1 MSGEG
6 AGSAPAVGPGWERVD
21 GGGWV
26 RRRHRASN
34 PVDARVARAL
44 VVARERF
51 IAPGGVGGARVP
63 LEPGKKVLRASRL
76 AWRAW
81 GLGAG
86 FSEAD
91 VEARAEET
99 RAYAESLAGSGAPVD
114 FERWAQAFRAVAQ
127 AHNARSLLARAMRL
141 NADARDAREC
151 LRAFQDALGSRNEAR
166 KAERVSPEPA
176 AALLAAARR
185 TKQLARTPADLVVV
199 ERLLRGAA
207 SAASAASPP
216 RAEDDA
222 ARAAREAS
230 ETAAR
235 RAAKMELAL
244 LLCQEGR
251 DDDAR
256 VVLSSAGFRYRLS
269 RAALRYPADGDDDAD
284 ADAGRSAPPK
294 KRRAMM
300 LGAGAEGVPKGGA
313 EGALAAHAKY
323 VRAFDG
329 AVPAGALRHLRA
341 AFGPESEF
349 WTQHGYHREGCGF
362 FSYVHRLTP
371 RNADAGSAG
380 VIGSNPTARA
390 SPSSTMDAVVRRV
403 WTVAAAAFPAAAE
416 ATAAEWWAHCRP
428 HAAGHQMHFDSD
440 DEGKG
445 GVIRHPICSAVVFV
459 TGGVGGP
466 TLVTNQTD
474 ASKRLADAGWLV
486 GPREGRICVFDGDML
501 HGVLPGR
508 GICPANADDADES
521 ADPRRITLM
530 IAFWRDVETR
540 GSAGGDAGSFP
551 KGSARPFPNPR
562 AYADEPGCP
571 PGTSWPDLFHPDG
584 LGALETEDD
593 DEGWRRRE
601 VVATPVGA
609 VWEDVDRE
617 KNEACMPSLAVDK
630 IRSLPKYD
638 ACFMF

>member
-1 MSGEG
+1 M
-6 AGSAPAVGPGWERVD
+6 D
-21 GGGWV
+21 GFVVATARPTPWT
-26 RRRHRASN
+26 RASL
-34 PVDARVARAL
+34 ARAG
-44 VVARERF
+44 VRARF
-51 IAPGGVGGARVP
+51 IAPGEVGVARVP

-127 AHNARSLLARAMRL
+127 AHNARSHLARAMRL

-185 TKQLARTPADLVVV
+185 TKQLARTRADLVVV

-207 SAASAASPP
+207 NAASTASPA

-222 ARAAREAS
+222 ARAAREAG

-256 VVLSSAGFRYRLS
+256 VILSAAGFRYRLS
-269 RAALRYPADGDDDAD
+269 RAVLRYPADGDGHAH
-284 ADAGRSAPPK
+284 AGPSAPPK

-300 LGAGAEGVPKGGA
+300 LVAGAEGMPMGDA
-313 EGALAAHAKY
+313 EGALAAHAEY

-341 AFGPESEF
+341 AFGPESEY

-371 RNADAGSAG
+371 RNADAE
-380 VIGSNPTARA
+380 VVGSNPSARA

-403 WTVAAAAFPAAAE
+403 WNVAAAAFPAAAE

-428 HAAGHQMHFDSD
+428 HTAGHQMHFDSD

-466 TLVTNQTD
+466 TLVTNQTEK
-474 ASKRLADAGWLV
+474 SKRLADAGWLV
-486 GPREGRICVFDGDML
+486 GPREGRICVFDGNML

-508 GICPANADDADES
+508 GICPAHANDAEES
-521 ADPRRITLM
+521 AEPRRITLM

-540 GSAGGDAGSFP
+540 GSAGGEKGSFP
-551 KGSARPFPNPR
+551 KGSARPFPDPR

-571 PGTSWPDLFHPDG
+571 PDTSWPEMFHPDG
-584 LGALETEDD
+584 VGALETEED

-601 VVATPVGA
+601 VDATPVGA
-609 VWEDVDRE
+609 VWEDVDRG
-617 KNEACMPSLAVDK
+617 KNEACWPSLAVDE